1 MDSDIH
7 SENWLLPNSGT
18 FLNTDIPSIHYWL
31 LSIPRSWFMDTNR
44 FPYSISCERF
54 DILLFSIYNEGW
66 KGWQIRSLIQSY
78 FFLVLFLIFAWGLSF
93 DLASKYVFIPNFESL
108 FFVIL
113 MNRKARIKV
122 VIWEWDYRLQIIGR
136 AAKEF
141 FYQIVFPA
149 GVDIDTLTNSGHSDI
164 CISEKGSI
172 CIPSGTREL
181 NYLKS

>member
-1 MDSDIH
+1 MDSVIH

-18 FLNTDIPSIHYWL
+18 FFNTDIPSIHYWL

-44 FPYSISCERF
+44 FPYSVNCEWF
-54 DILLFSIYNEGW
+54 DILLGSIYNEGR
-66 KGWQIRSLIQSY
+66 KRWQIRSLIQWY
-78 FFLVLFLIFAWGLSF
+78 FFLILFLIFAWCLSF
-93 DLASKYVFIPNFESL
+93 GPASKYMFILNFESL

-113 MNRKARIKV
+113 MNRKAHIKV
-122 VIWEWDYRLQIIGR
+122 IIWEWVYHLQIIGR

-149 GVDIDTLTNSGHSDI
+149 GVDIDTLTNSGHGDI
-164 CISEKGSI
+164 CICEKGSI

-181 NYLKS
+181 NYMKS